1 MAPSGSSSQQRRGSS
16 RRTSV
21 VCVSVVIAI
30 LVWDATAYAIN
41 ALVSQDLPVLIEIAA
56 TEAAS
61 YTELGAILA
70 ETAAVVKQVKEY
82 TTIAKTAW
90 GALEELRQMT
100 HTDLTNA
107 AKDGQGNDYPEHQE
121 MYGDIRDIRD
131 LNYRDDRALQTLRG
145 MLWEEVYG
153 PGIDYL
159 HSAHSNFEAV
169 AQMEEHRFRQLPKV
183 AARRAEAEQ
192 WEEDCKRTSS
202 SGEGACQAAASR
214 AAIQQALLL
223 SDVHETSLKT
233 LEAQERLIANADRR
247 ELDSLYAY
255 DRWMFD
261 LRNYFAAAAGID
273 EECIAGSCLYERYG
287 DKMYARVSQFRA
299 RHPERY
305 DYRINA
311 PAEE

>member
-1 MAPSGSSSQQRRGSS
+1 MAPSESSSKQPRPS
-16 RRTSV
+16 RRTRV
-21 VCVSVVIAI
+21 VCVSLVVAI
-30 LVWDATAYAIN
+30 LAWDATAYAIN

-61 YTELGAILA
+61 HTELVAILS
-70 ETAAVVKQVKEY
+70 ETAAMVKQVKEY

-100 HTDLTNA
+100 LADLANA
-107 AKDGQGNDYPEHQE
+107 AKIGLGNAFPELQE
-121 MYGDIRDIRD
+121 IYGDIKDIRD
-131 LNYRDDRALQTLRG
+131 LNYRDERALQTLRG

-169 AQMEEHRFRQLPKV
+169 AQMEEHRFRQAPKI
-183 AARRAEAEQ
+183 AARRSEAEQ

-223 SDVHETSLKT
+223 SDLHETSLKT

-261 LRNYFAAAAGID
+261 LRNYFASAAGIE

-299 RHPERY
+299 RHAQRY
-305 DYRINA
+305 DHRIS
-311 PAEE
+311 PPTEE